1 MLLYEKT
8 SKTAG
13 DIITEVDNLLKD
25 TGNDIWTADEKLY
38 ALKQV
43 VRKLYPDIF
52 VPKIDTDL
60 LTSNTYSY
68 DIPDSM
74 DLILATKILT
84 DSASQYEDL
93 RFHTE
98 FDGTN
103 NKLELF
109 EKFTTGLTIKLIGGT
124 RLTVPTSTTSEL
136 DSSAD
141 ADDLLITGLK
151 IELME
156 MVLLD
161 KGKMN
166 QFAAREEEVTETDVQ
181 NMLRSMKREYTQ
193 RKGDINSIIIQQI
206 TRI

>member
-25 TGNDIWTADEKLY
+25 TGNDIWTAAEKLY
-38 ALKQV
+38 ALKQA

-52 VPKIDTDL
+52 IPKIDTSL
-60 LTSNTYSY
+60 ATSDTYSY
-68 DIPDSM
+68 TIPSTM
-74 DLILATKILT
+74 DLILAVRILT
-84 DSASQYEDL
+84 DSSSQYEDL

-98 FDGTN
+98 FDGSD

-109 EKFTTGLTIKLIGGT
+109 EKFTTGLTIKLVGGT
-124 RLTVPTSTTSEL
+124 RLTVPTLTTSDL
-136 DSSAD
+136 DISAD
-141 ADDLLITGLK
+141 AEDLLITGLK

-156 MVLLD
+156 MTLLD

-181 NMLRSMKREYTQ
+181 NMIRSMRREYTQ